1 MSTIEAARQA
11 ATLDELSAS
20 VRHFASS
27 LAAGEAALLF
37 PGGAV
42 PVSLSADQIR
52 EAAVRVAQ
60 ARVMGV
66 PGVSSAQLE
75 RMFAFVTEAA
85 SRLGHLEFSH

>member
-42 PVSLSADQIR
+42 P
-52 EAAVRVAQ
+52 
-60 ARVMGV
+60 
-66 PGVSSAQLE
+66 
-75 RMFAFVTEAA
+75 A
-85 SRLGHLEFSH
+85 SRI